1 MIKDAKFIMSNEDY
15 RKCPDH
21 KLPEYAF
28 IGRSNVG
35 KSSLINML
43 TNKKRL
49 AKTSTNPG
57 KTLLINHFLID
68 DSWYLI
74 DLPGYGYAKIAK
86 TKRTKLKSIIE
97 SYITKRTLLT
107 QLFILLDIRHKP
119 MTIDIEFINWCGQQG
134 IPMGLVFTKADK
146 LKPEE
151 IENNLELFRK
161 KLSEF
166 WDELPPIFATSA
178 MSGVGK
184 DEFLDYINH
193 TNEEIKKGF
202 K

>member
-1 MIKDAKFIMSNEDY
+1 MIKEATFVMSNEDY

-43 TNKKRL
+43 TNKKKL

-68 DSWYLI
+68 QSWYLV

-86 TKRTKLKSIIE
+86 SKRSKLKSIIE
-97 SYITKRTLLT
+97 SYISKRTHLT

-119 MTIDIEFINWCGQQG
+119 MDIDIEFINWCGQNN
-134 IPMGLVFTKADK
+134 IPLGLIFTKADK
-146 LKPEE
+146 LKPSELE
-151 IENNLELFRK
+151 ANLEAFKEYLLK
-161 KLSEF
+161 Y
-166 WDELPPIFATSA
+166 WDELPSLFVTSA
-178 MSGVGK
+178 MNTLGR
-184 DEFLDYINH
+184 DDFLAYIEQ
-193 TNEEIKKGF
+193 TNADIKSNF